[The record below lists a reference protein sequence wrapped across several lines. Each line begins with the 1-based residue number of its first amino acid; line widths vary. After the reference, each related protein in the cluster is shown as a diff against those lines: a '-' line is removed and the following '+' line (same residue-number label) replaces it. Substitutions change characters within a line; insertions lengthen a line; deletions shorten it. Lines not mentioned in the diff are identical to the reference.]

1 MRKLIRLMAGIVVF
15 GAVLAAAPG
24 PASADHDLGTPAGSN
39 VPAPA
44 TGKGVAGDVTNG
56 WHEEAPN
63 LKVAGL
69 EVLCQVTGTVLGGD
83 PPTPSAGHNPFPP
96 AGIDDPA
103 HSHFNFLNTV
113 ITCTDS
119 TLDPVIADGGNDGHV
134 LPWPPPQPPPPGAPE
149 LELPEARAPV
159 CTDQHPV
166 GASNGAHHGSM
177 TESGWSH
184 SSDYSGGSSNTCVVP
199 GTPQHDGGNTGDC
212 KAGNNQNKADITI
225 TRVGVGTAGGAP
237 NFVKYYRLGNVV
249 YFWGCNNILAPARRF
264 SGVLVIAPDP
274 RTQTG
279 AHAFPLCLVPGG
291 AGCDLLLAGVSVRSA
306 AWLL

>member
-24 PASADHDLGTPAGSN
+24 PASADHDLNSPAGSN

-44 TGKGVAGDVTNG
+44 TGKGVAGDNVNG

-63 LKVAGL
+63 LKAAGP
-69 EVLCQVTGTVLGGD
+69 EQVCQVLGTVLGGD

-134 LPWPPPQPPPPGAPE
+134 LPWPPPQPPPAVAPE
-149 LELPEARAPV
+149 LEPVAPN
-159 CTDQHPV
+159 CAYDHPV
-166 GASNGAHHGSM
+166 GAGNGAHHGSM

-184 SSDYSGGSSNTCVVP
+184 SSDYSGGSSNTCTAALP
-199 GTPQHDGGNTGDC
+199 EDNGGNGPGAC
-212 KAGNNQNKADITI
+212 AAGNTQNKADITI

-237 NFVKYYRLGNVV
+237 NFVKYYRLGNIV

-291 AGCDLLLAGVSVRSA
+291 AGCDLLLTGVSVRSA
-306 AWLL
+306 AWLPVP